1 MGLIKKLD
9 MFILK
14 AYLQLFAGSFFV
26 CLFIFMM
33 QFLWRWL
40 EDLVGKGLSY
50 EVLLKFFYYSAINL
64 VPTALPLAML
74 LASLITFGNM
84 GERLELLSMKAA
96 GIPLVRILQ
105 PVFLF
110 SLGICVGSFFFQNY
124 IGPDAMKEFSRLVWS
139 MKQKSPEMEI
149 PEGVFY
155 NEIPGYNIFVE
166 RKGERPGMLY
176 GVMIYSNTRGYDDAE
191 IVLADSGHLQSTS
204 DRRYLQLT
212 LYQGERF
219 RNMDAQN
226 GRMLRAGIPYM
237 RESFIQEVDLIPFDE
252 NFNMLDA
259 SLFSG
264 DAQTK
269 HISDISHGIDS
280 ITHRR
285 DSVGRYIYENTMQ
298 MYLNHTLRVSNS
310 LDSMRIVTAAEQVEP
325 LDSFYA
331 KLTLEEQA
339 RVWQQ
344 ASNRAQT
351 MKNEAEFR
359 AYSATQEN
367 NYQLRRHLMEW
378 HKKFTLSAACLLF
391 FFIGAPLGAIIR
403 KGGLGVPVV
412 ISVVFFIFYYII
424 DIAGIKMAKSGQW
437 TPISGIWISSMVLLP
452 IGIFLTTRANK
463 DSTVF
468 NVEGYR
474 NFFMALL
481 GLRPSRKLN
490 RKEVII
496 HEVDYARTYQQL
508 EELTDAC
515 LDYQQRHNL
524 RRPASYINTFFRYQP
539 DVEVEA
545 ISDRLEELIE
555 VMHNS
560 RDLVIVT
567 RINDYP
573 IMVPDAHTRPFRHPK
588 LNLAVGI
595 FLPLGIGMW
604 LRICRYRVRLWR
616 DFQTIIRTNYALQ
629 DRIEKQHQSP
639 LPTSQ
644 GGGE

>member
-1 MGLIKKLD
+1 MVLIKKLD

-14 AYLQLFAGSFFV
+14 AFLQLFAGSFFV

-40 EDLVGKGLSY
+40 DDLVGKGLSY
-50 EVLLKFFYYSAINL
+50 EVLLQFFYYSALNL

-84 GERLELLSMKAA
+84 GERLEMLSMKAA
-96 GIPLVRILQ
+96 GIPLLRILQ

-110 SLGICVGSFFFQNY
+110 SMTICVGSFYFQNY
-124 IGPDAMKEFSRLVWS
+124 VGPDAMKEFSRLVWS

-191 IVLADSGHLQSTS
+191 IVLADSGHLQSTA
-204 DRRYLQLT
+204 DRRHLQLT
-212 LYQGERF
+212 LYGGERF
-219 RNMDAQN
+219 RNMDAAN
-226 GRMLRAGIPYM
+226 GNMLRANIPYM
-237 RESFIQEVDLIPFDE
+237 RETFIREVDIIAFDE

-269 HISDISHGIDS
+269 NIQDIAQGIDS
-280 ITHRR
+280 LTHRR
-285 DSVGRYIYENTMQ
+285 DSVGRYIYDNTMRLF
-298 MYLNHTLRVSNS
+298 LNHTLRSTSADDS
-310 LDSMRIVTAAEQVEP
+310 LRIVQQTAESKATI
-325 LDSFYA
+325 DTFYLA
-331 KLTLEEQA
+331 LTPE
-339 RVWQQ
+339 QQ
-344 ASNRAQT
+344 AKAWQSAANHVET
-351 MKNEAEFR
+351 MKGEAEFR
-359 AYSATQEN
+359 SLSSTQEN
-367 NYQLRRHLMEW
+367 NYQLRRHKMEW

-424 DIAGIKMAKSGQW
+424 DIAGIKMAKTGQW
-437 TPISGIWISSMVLLP
+437 TPICGIWISSMVLLP
-452 IGIFLTTRANK
+452 IGAFLTQRANK

-474 NFFMALL
+474 NFFMRLL

-496 HEVDYARTYQQL
+496 HEVDYPALY
-508 EELTDAC
+508 EKLTLLSDFC
-515 LDYQQRHNL
+515 MDYQQRHNL
-524 RRPASYINTFFRYQP
+524 RRPTSYFRTFFRTTP
-539 DVEVEA
+539 DTEVMEMTEQLEALVEE
-545 ISDRLEELIE
+545 
-555 VMHNS
+555 MHNS
-560 RDLVIVT
+560 RDNVIIARV
-567 RINDYP
+567 NEYP
-573 IMVPDAHTRPFRHPK
+573 IVSPDAHTHPFRRAR
-588 LNLAVGI
+588 LNMLVGALLPWGI
-595 FLPLGIGMW
+595 FMY
-604 LRICRYRVRLWR
+604 LRISRYRLRLWR
-616 DFQTIIRTNYALQ
+616 DFQVIINTNLSIQ
-629 DRIEKQHQSP
+629 DRIEKQHMEGQ
-639 LPTSQ
+639 LTD
-644 GGGE
+644 